1 MLDNEVEFRA
11 DIERMVMG
19 AMLDTLNKQG
29 NDSEVFAT
37 THSRLKNLV
46 DSIVERVKKES
57 STARS

>member
-1 MLDNEVEFRA
+1 MLDNEVKFRA

-19 AMLDTLNKQG
+19 AMLDTINKQG

-37 THSRLKNLV
+37 TNSRLKHLV